1 MNIKKMIDYVCL
13 QMDPSALLDDHG
25 STVRAGCGPTNGS
38 EMFSRYYNENDGG
51 AKSPC
56 GVKIENL

>member
-1 MNIKKMIDYVCL
+1 MIDYERL
-13 QMDPSALLDDHG
+13 QMDPSVLLDDHG
-25 STVRAGCGPTNGS
+25 STVWAGCGPTNGS

-51 AKSPC
+51 AKYLC